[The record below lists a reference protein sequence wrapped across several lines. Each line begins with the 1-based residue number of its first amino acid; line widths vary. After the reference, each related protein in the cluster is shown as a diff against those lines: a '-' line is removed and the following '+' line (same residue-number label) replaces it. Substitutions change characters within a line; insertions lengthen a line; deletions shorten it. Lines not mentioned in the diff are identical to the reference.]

1 MAENKHTMQELYQ
14 WQALPL
20 NIKVLMTAE
29 RVRNWVGEFGEDG
42 VYLSFSGGKD
52 STVLGHIIREVCG
65 YKNIPFVFVDVPTQY
80 PELKEFAKTFD
91 KLVILKPKISF
102 AEVCEKYGFPM
113 ISKEVAN
120 CVSGARKY
128 VKYLDSQKSNNT
140 ILTNKQTNR
149 PTDRQTDSSVCLL
162 YGRPARNRQE
172 NKQAERTVQEFAD
185 ESYP

>member
-1 MAENKHTMQELYQ
+1 MAKHTMQELYQ

-20 NIKVLMTAE
+20 NIKIRMTAE
-29 RVRNWVGEFGEDG
+29 RVRNWVNEFGEDG

-80 PELKEFAKTFD
+80 PELKQFAMTFD
-91 KLVILKPKISF
+91 NLVILKPKISF

-113 ISKEVAN
+113 ISKEVSN

-140 ILTNKQTNR
+140 ILT
-149 PTDRQTDSSVCLL
+149 DSSVCLL
-162 YGRPARNRQE
+162 HGRPARNRQE
-172 NKQAERTVQEFAD
+172 NKQTKRAVQEFAD
-185 ESYP
+185 GSYP